1 MFDAAAVARLV
12 DSNKKTMSLLRS
24 MLLILVPWMQISKAV
39 MSDVAVSVPALLTV
53 LAAGIGIHLVFLA
66 FNLVATA
73 ALQLGRSDK
82 DDGAQPSSRLSSLI
96 PMPRMCLVCAS
107 YVPRMFLVCASYVPR
122 MFLVCASYVP
132 RGTVPGML
140 GLHQMYARRCTPY
153 VALCRLYC
161 VSKGRVINA
170 QEQDGMI
177 HGPIIAM
184 LHGPL
189 AMAQYILFF
198 TVAFI

>member
-12 DSNKKTMSLLRS
+12 DSNKKTMSLLSS

-39 MSDVAVSVPALLTV
+39 MSDVAVSVPSLLTV

-82 DDGAQPSSRLSSLI
+82 DDGAQRFSHLSSLI
-96 PMPRMCLVCAS
+96 AMPRMCLVYAS
-107 YVPRMFLVCASYVPR
+107 YVPRMC
-122 MFLVCASYVP
+122 LVCASYVP

-140 GLHQMYARRCTPY
+140 VLHQMCA
-153 VALCRLYC
+153 
-161 VSKGRVINA
+161 
-170 QEQDGMI
+170 
-177 HGPIIAM
+177 
-184 LHGPL
+184 
-189 AMAQYILFF
+189 
-198 TVAFI
+198 